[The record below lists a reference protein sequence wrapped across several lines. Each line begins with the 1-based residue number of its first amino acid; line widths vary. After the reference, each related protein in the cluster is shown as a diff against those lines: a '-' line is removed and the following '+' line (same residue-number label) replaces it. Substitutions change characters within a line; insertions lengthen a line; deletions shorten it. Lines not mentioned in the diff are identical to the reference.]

1 MRIFLKKKKWMAWV
15 VMLVFLFVSIM
26 PTAALA
32 KPGNGNGH
40 KGDSSVTATVPTT
53 DIAVEKIW
61 NDEDN
66 EAGKR
71 PNEIKVGL
79 YEGETPVQTIELT
92 SDGNWEGT
100 FTNVPV
106 YDGNG
111 KRIEY
116 TVVEENVPE
125 GYTSVVTRNPVV
137 NGVDGSFVKIPEK
150 NTSKFSIDS
159 TTDIVLIKTA
169 NNADCDYC
177 IWTRKALTDVEKAAL
192 LEKLNVMNLH
202 GNGESPYARTTKFA
216 SGDSTKFEVTMNSK
230 EKFTIKVDNNQLEF
244 GHKKVWAMFWTGS
257 INFVEAQKAV
267 ITNTYN
273 PVVPEPKPETGSI
286 KIQKSTVL
294 KGEGDKETPLP
305 VTQSYQFTI
314 TPQEGITLPATL
326 EIKNNIA
333 DAKVTVKNNVAT
345 VTVPLNNETSE
356 TVEIS
361 GLPAGSYVVNETEES
376 KADLNAEY
384 KFDSV
389 SAIDKQVTVL
399 KDSVADV
406 AFKNVYQKAVPE
418 PTPETGSIKIQK
430 NTVLKGEDDGE
441 TALPVTRDYHFT
453 ITPQDDIT
461 LPETLQINNGVADA
475 EVTVEKNVATVTVL
489 FNEESCRVVEIG
501 NLPVG
506 SYKVAEAANCQ
517 IDLEENYKFDNV
529 KINYKNKSYNNDN
542 INVLTEKNS
551 VADVIFTNVYQKV
564 EAGGNTEAQ
573 TGEFSFVKVD
583 EADTTKTL
591 AGAEFTLYS
600 DENCNYP
607 ETDVDMN
614 VVASD
619 GDGVVKFT
627 GLKLGDNGGATYYL
641 KETKAPVGYE
651 LPIDKIYTI
660 KFIDNKVNESWTTS
674 NGLGYI
680 VTNKEIYK
688 PELRTGVN
696 VAKLVEFKPNS
707 DGDYTDEEIRKEID
721 ATEFKFHV
729 NLAVLAVT
737 SSSALDYEFA
747 NFATF
752 EEAKIAASELRND
765 AAVEEFSVTDVGK
778 TVTLDENNTA
788 EFEIN
793 VKDEATLNFGV
804 NARLSTGSAIIWMQI
819 AEDMDTAT
827 GTGLGWESAYDDL
840 DLTTA
845 VNGESGHSIF
855 GQITSGS
862 VYEFMFTNTY
872 TNTNNDNNNDNDDN
886 NNNDNN
892 NNNSSNSGNT
902 GNENTGGNEESNN
915 DTDNTTTIVDE
926 PTPLVNVPEEPMEEL
941 LEEPIE
947 EIEIDE
953 PEVPLTEAPGEPV
966 AIEEPE
972 VPLGDAPK
980 TGDSSNAVLFVALM
994 LAAGAGLVVTRRKFN

>member
-32 KPGNGNGH
+32 KPGNGNGNGNN
-40 KGDSSVTATVPTT
+40 KGDSSITVTVPTT

-61 NDEDN
+61 NDKNN

-71 PNEIKVGL
+71 PDEITVKLLKNTV
-79 YEGETPVQTIELT
+79 ETGKKLT
-92 SDGNWEGT
+92 LNAANDWKDD
-100 FTNVPV
+100 FKDVPV

-116 TVVEENVPE
+116 TVAEDVPE
-125 GYTSVVTRNPVV
+125 GYTSVVTQPVV
-137 NGVDGSFVKIPEK
+137 NGIESKVALQKVPQSIKEPYSVTDANIIVIKAANKDSSKKDEKDSF
-150 NTSKFSIDS
+150 
-159 TTDIVLIKTA
+159 
-169 NNADCDYC
+169 Y
-177 IWTRKALTDVEKAAL
+177 IWTKNSLSQNEQTMLIWGLNHNNPD
-192 LEKLNVMNLH
+192 LEGKGDGK
-202 GNGESPYARTTKFA
+202 GNSFTAQNTLFITGET
-216 SGDSTKFEVTMNSK
+216 STVQTNKGSDTVTVKDKKIS
-230 EKFTIKVDNNQLEF
+230 F
-244 GHKKVWAMFWTGS
+244 GNPEVWAMFWYGS
-257 INFVEAQKAV
+257 IELVGAQKAV

-273 PVVPEPKPETGSI
+273 PAVPEPTAETGSI
-286 KIQKSTVL
+286 KIQKNTVL
-294 KGEGDKETPLP
+294 KGEGNKEAALP

-333 DAKVTVKNNVAT
+333 DAKVTVENNVAT
-345 VTVPLNNETSE
+345 VTVPLNDETDK

-361 GLPAGSYVVNETEES
+361 GLPAGSYVVNETEKS
-376 KADLNAEY
+376 KADLSAEY
-384 KFDSV
+384 KFDNV
-389 SAIDKQVTVL
+389 SAINQEVTVS
-399 KDSVADV
+399 KEPVADV
-406 AFKNVYQKAVPE
+406 SFK
-418 PTPETGSIKIQK
+418 
-430 NTVLKGEDDGE
+430 
-441 TALPVTRDYHFT
+441 
-453 ITPQDDIT
+453 
-461 LPETLQINNGVADA
+461 
-475 EVTVEKNVATVTVL
+475 
-489 FNEESCRVVEIG
+489 
-501 NLPVG
+501 
-506 SYKVAEAANCQ
+506 
-517 IDLEENYKFDNV
+517 
-529 KINYKNKSYNNDN
+529 
-542 INVLTEKNS
+542 
-551 VADVIFTNVYQKV
+551 NVYQKV
-564 EAGGNTEAQ
+564 EAGGNTEAK

-583 EADTTKTL
+583 EADTSKTL

-600 DENCNYP
+600 DENCSYP
-607 ETDVDMN
+607 ETA
-614 VVASD
+614 VVATVVTSD
-619 GDGVVKFT
+619 SNGVVKFT
-627 GLKLGDNGGATYYL
+627 GLKLGDNGEATYYL

-707 DGDYTDEEIRKEID
+707 DDDYTDEGIRKEID

-827 GTGLGWESAYDDL
+827 GIGLGWENAYDDL

-845 VNGESGHSIF
+845 VNGESGHSVF

-862 VYEFMFTNTY
+862 VYKFVFTNTY
-872 TNTNNDNNNDNDDN
+872 TNTATTPEEVSPWTPLVPSTPVEGGGD
-886 NNNDNN
+886 
-892 NNNSSNSGNT
+892 T
-902 GNENTGGNEESNN
+902 GNENTGGNTGNEESNN